1 MLART
6 LYRKCR
12 GNFLCRNTES
22 SYAKIRRFQDCFP
35 RKRSG
40 NSICHKIRLRI
51 QKYQT
56 MRTPQ
61 TRSSRRP
68 KAGKTPRTR
77 QAQTLRQTATQA
89 KRPLSSK
96 KRFRYPAAHPRL
108 STQLLRHRRRAF
120 KPFRPPRN
128 KSFTA
133 TAAAALY
140 DSRHDSQHTQKS
152 FPENGACPAVRIRQ
166 ASRGAKRRPRK
177 RIAAILTA

>member
-22 SYAKIRRFQDCFP
+22 SCAKIRRFQDRLR

-89 KRPLSSK
+89 KRPLSNK
-96 KRFRYPAAHPRL
+96 KRFRYPAAHPHL

-133 TAAAALY
+133 TAAALY

-152 FPENGACPAVRIRQ
+152 FPENGACLAVRIRQ

-177 RIAAILTA
+177 RIAALLTA

>member
-1 MLART
+1 
-6 LYRKCR
+6 
-12 GNFLCRNTES
+12 
-22 SYAKIRRFQDCFP
+22 
-35 RKRSG
+35 
-40 NSICHKIRLRI
+40 
-51 QKYQT
+51 

-96 KRFRYPAAHPRL
+96 KRFRYPAAHPHL

-133 TAAAALY
+133 TAAALY
-140 DSRHDSQHTQKS
+140 DSRHNSQHTQKN
-152 FPENGACPAVRIRQ
+152 FPEKRGLPLPFAFGKLLAVQSDADAKESPPSSPHNSPTQKKSLSESRKALLLSMKCRLLLSTTRRFPRPYQCHSARRQ
-166 ASRGAKRRPRK
+166 KK
-177 RIAAILTA
+177 